1 MDHHTNLLDVGI
13 TNFSHAIRAIEEYLM
28 RHSLITT
35 ADETLGIKDCVA
47 GVHSS
52 LIFCSI
58 TD

>member
-1 MDHHTNLLDVGI
+1 MNPHTNLLDVGV
-13 TNFSHAIRAIEEYLM
+13 TNFSHVIKAIEGYFM
-28 RHSLITT
+28 RYSLITT

-47 GVHSS
+47 GVHSG